1 MNHLTP
7 EQRAVLPTVM
17 DDVMQMSAGRPA
29 GNWRAAAL
37 AYRTSGHSYAET
49 LLWLSQA
56 IGCCGYHNP
65 NGYGYDC
72 MQQSLSAD
80 MRIRLP
86 NQGWFTLKRGAFLRF
101 VLPDPTQPQQLSFF

>member
-7 EQRAVLPTVM
+7 EQRAAFPMIM
-17 DDVMQMSAGRPA
+17 DDVMRMSAGRPA
-29 GNWRAAAL
+29 GDWRAAAL
-37 AYRTSGHSYAET
+37 AYRTSGHSYAAMI
-49 LLWLSQA
+49 LWLSQA
-56 IGCCGYHNP
+56 IGCCGYRNP

-86 NQGWFTLKRGAFLRF
+86 GQDWFALKRGAFLRF
-101 VLPDPTQPQQLSFF
+101 VLPDPTQPQQRSLF